1 MIGITLT
8 SEQIRT
14 APPDVRRW
22 IEREVMASL
31 GQQSQPADEPRGEH
45 LAVCSAAQAEAV
57 LAQIQGVLPVVNVFF
72 ELGRQGAIFGQPNV
86 EAFRL
91 LDIAHHTRLADVTQ
105 VVACLDIINQAFSNA
120 CGDATAQFC
129 ALDREGHCF
138 IALETQQNILAAL
151 AESDRQ
157 AAACARRGPRFCP
170 AARCYFQRS
179 AGSGARCSRISP
191 ARMRQPDCEVSG
203 VSEGSRICLAARG
216 EHSDR
221 RFGERYRACECRR
234 PN

>member
-14 APPDVRRW
+14 APPEVRRW

-31 GQQSQPADEPRGEH
+31 GQQSQPAEEPRGEH

-57 LAQIQGVLPVVNVFF
+57 LAQIRGVLPVVNVFF

-91 LDIAHHTRLADVTQ
+91 LDIAHHTRLPDATE
-105 VVACLDIINQAFSNA
+105 VVACLDIINQAFCNA
-120 CGDATAQFC
+120 CGDVTARFC

-138 IALETQQNILAAL
+138 IALETQQNILRLWQKMITRQQLGLEEDPASVPQSPEAAP
-151 AESDRQ
+151 AQQSFAGKD
-157 AAACARRGPRFCP
+157 AAA
-170 AARCYFQRS
+170 
-179 AGSGARCSRISP
+179 
-191 ARMRQPDCEVSG
+191 
-203 VSEGSRICLAARG
+203 
-216 EHSDR
+216 
-221 RFGERYRACECRR
+221 
-234 PN
+234 